1 MSASGQERFVNFYT
15 DFAFKRL
22 FGSEVN
28 KELLISFLNAMF
40 DGKEVITDLTY
51 LNVEHIGEQIYS
63 RKALFDVYCET
74 EKGEKIMVEMQKNEQ
89 DFFKDRTLF
98 YATFPIREQAPR
110 LRDWDFELAHVYSV
124 NIMDFVFDK
133 KNPEYFHH
141 EVKLMDTKTYEVFYD
156 KLTFY
161 YIEMPKFKKTEDE
174 LETLFDKWLYGM
186 KNLWSLRER
195 PEKLEGKVF
204 QRLFE
209 QAEIAQYTPA
219 EVGEYERS
227 LKEYRDIINVVN
239 TAERKGHDKGMAE
252 GLEKGRVEG
261 VWLVAKN
268 LKGMNVPVEQ
278 IAQATGLRPDE
289 ILAL

>member
-51 LNVEHIGEQIYS
+51 LNVEHVGEQYYN

-161 YIEMPKFKKTEDE
+161 YIEMPKFNKTEDE

-209 QAEIAQYTPA
+209 QAEIAKYTPA

-239 TAERKGHDKGMAE
+239 TAERKGHAKGLAE
-252 GLEKGRVEG
+252 GKEQGRAEEKRAIACS
-261 VWLVAKN
+261 LKN
-268 LKGMNVPVEQ
+268 MNLPLEQ
-278 IAQATGLRPDE
+278 IAQITGLFVEE
-289 ILAL
+289 IENL